1 MKKIFLPFIAALAF
15 TACTGDENPVLNEA
29 EGQSLEICISQPMT
43 RAGADSYAVATEA
56 ERTVKALDAYLFD
69 NSGQLEKVYK
79 NLVTED
85 WVPQSPTE
93 SKSVT
98 LDGLKDKSARTVLL
112 VANGA
117 EVTSLVES
125 AAPGA
130 VTKSE
135 FESLLTDAMS
145 ASLACPLLMTAEA
158 KIPAWTDQTP
168 AVQAALQRV
177 VARLDLKIYDPAEIT
192 AFSLTKAELLEAST
206 LSYIFSNTGFAS
218 CDKITLTASSPVPE
232 EVERTDETFGETYT
246 DQLYK
251 ALFYLYS
258 APARQMTLRLYGEQ
272 KLHGVG
278 PAEAI
283 YDIPLSKILSEGKT
297 DIERNTCYTLVV
309 KNIKIGEGGSFDL
322 DVDFDVEESQ

>member
-56 ERTVKALDAYLFD
+56 ECTVKTLDAYLFD

-93 SKSVT
+93 SKNVT

-145 ASLACPLLMTAEA
+145 APLACPLLMTAD
-158 KIPAWTDQTP
+158 PLFLS
-168 AVQAALQRV
+168 ALPW
-177 VARLDLKIYDPAEIT
+177 K
-192 AFSLTKAELLEAST
+192 
-206 LSYIFSNTGFAS
+206 
-218 CDKITLTASSPVPE
+218 
-232 EVERTDETFGETYT
+232 
-246 DQLYK
+246 
-251 ALFYLYS
+251 
-258 APARQMTLRLYGEQ
+258 
-272 KLHGVG
+272 
-278 PAEAI
+278 
-283 YDIPLSKILSEGKT
+283 
-297 DIERNTCYTLVV
+297 
-309 KNIKIGEGGSFDL
+309 GS
-322 DVDFDVEESQ
+322 

>member
-56 ERTVKALDAYLFD
+56 ERTVQTLDAYLFD

-79 NLVTED
+79 GLVTAN

-98 LDGLKDKSARTVLL
+98 LDGLKDKSARTVFL

-117 EVTSLVES
+117 NVASLVES
-125 AAPGA
+125 AAPGV

-145 ASLACPLLMTAEA
+145 APLTCPLLMTAEA
-158 KIPAWTDQTP
+158 AIPAWTDQAP

-177 VARLDLKIYDPAEIT
+177 VARLDLKIYDPAKIT
-192 AFSLTKAELLEAST
+192 AFSLTKAELLGAST
-206 LSYIFSNTGFAS
+206 LSYIFPNASFAQ
-218 CDKITLTASSPVPE
+218 CDKIKLIDAAPVAE
-232 EVERTDETFGETYT
+232 GVERTDEFGNSYT

-258 APARQMTLRLYGEQ
+258 APASQMTLRLYGEQ
-272 KLHGVG
+272 KLHGAG

-283 YDIPLSKILSEGKT
+283 YDIPLSKILPEGKT

-309 KNIKIGEGGSFDL
+309 KDIKIGEGGSFEL

>member
-29 EGQSLEICISQPMT
+29 EGQSLEICISQPMM
-43 RAGADSYAVATEA
+43 RAGADSYVVATEA
-56 ERTVKALDAYLFD
+56 ERTVQTLDAYLFD

-79 NLVTED
+79 GLVTAD
-85 WVPQSPTE
+85 WVPQSPTD

-98 LDGLKDKSARTVLL
+98 LDGLKDKSDRTVFL

-117 EVTSLVES
+117 NVASLVES

-145 ASLACPLLMTAEA
+145 APLTCPLLMTAEA
-158 KIPAWTDQTP
+158 AIPAWTDPAP

-177 VARLDLKIYDPAEIT
+177 VARLDLKIYDPAKIT
-192 AFSLTKAELLEAST
+192 AFSLTKAELLGAST
-206 LSYIFSNTGFAS
+206 LSYIFPNVDFAQ
-218 CDKITLTASSPVPE
+218 CGKIKLTNAAPVAE
-232 EVERTDETFGETYT
+232 NVERTDVFGTYT
-246 DQLYK
+246 DRLYK

-258 APARQMTLRLYGEQ
+258 APASQMTLRLYGEQ
-272 KLHGVG
+272 KLHGAG

-283 YDIPLSKILSEGKT
+283 YDIPLSEILPEGKT

-309 KNIKIGEGGSFDL
+309 KDIKIGEGGSFEL

>member
-43 RAGADSYAVATEA
+43 RAGADSYVVATEA
-56 ERTVKALDAYLFD
+56 ERTVQTLDAYLFD

-79 NLVTED
+79 GLVTAN

-98 LDGLKDKSARTVLL
+98 LDGLKDKSARTVFL

-117 EVTSLVES
+117 NVASLVES
-125 AAPGA
+125 AAPGV

-145 ASLACPLLMTAEA
+145 APLTCPLLMTAEA
-158 KIPAWTDQTP
+158 AIPAWIDQAP

-177 VARLDLKIYDPAEIT
+177 VARLDLKIYDPAKIT
-192 AFSLTKAELLEAST
+192 AFSLTKAELLGAST
-206 LSYIFSNTGFAS
+206 LSYIFPNTGFAQ
-218 CDKITLTASSPVPE
+218 CDKIKLIDAAPVAE
-232 EVERTDETFGETYT
+232 GVGRTDEFGNSYA

-258 APARQMTLRLYGEQ
+258 APASQMTLRLYGEQ

-283 YDIPLSKILSEGKT
+283 YDIPLSKILPEGKT

-309 KNIKIGEGGSFDL
+309 KDIKIGEGGSFEL

>member
-43 RAGADSYAVATEA
+43 RAGADSYAVATEE
-56 ERTVKALDAYLFD
+56 ERTVKTLDAYLFD
-69 NSGQLEKVYK
+69 NNEQLEKVYK

-93 SKSVT
+93 SKRVT

-130 VTKSE
+130 VTKSV

-145 ASLACPLLMTAEA
+145 ASLTCPLLMTAEA
-158 KIPAWTDQTP
+158 SISAWTDQAP
-168 AVQAALQRV
+168 AVQAELRRV

-192 AFSLTKAELLEAST
+192 GFSLRKAELLGAST
-206 LSYIFSNTGFAS
+206 LSYIFPNVDFAP
-218 CDKITLTASSPVPE
+218 CGKIQLTNAAPVAE
-232 EVERTDETFGETYT
+232 DVERTDAFGTYT

-258 APARQMTLRLYGEQ
+258 APASQMTLRLYGEQ
-272 KLHGVG
+272 MLFGKG
-278 PAEAI
+278 PAEVI
-283 YDIPLSKILSEGKT
+283 YDIPLSKILPEGET

-309 KNIKIGEGGSFDL
+309 KDIEISGSGSFEL
-322 DVDFDVEESQ
+322 NVDFDVEE

>member
-56 ERTVKALDAYLFD
+56 ECTVKTLDAYLFD

-93 SKSVT
+93 SKNVT

-145 ASLACPLLMTAEA
+145 APLACPLLMTAES
-158 KIPAWTDQTP
+158 
-168 AVQAALQRV
+168 
-177 VARLDLKIYDPAEIT
+177 RLT
-192 AFSLTKAELLEAST
+192 S
-206 LSYIFSNTGFAS
+206 
-218 CDKITLTASSPVPE
+218 
-232 EVERTDETFGETYT
+232 
-246 DQLYK
+246 
-251 ALFYLYS
+251 
-258 APARQMTLRLYGEQ
+258 
-272 KLHGVG
+272 
-278 PAEAI
+278 
-283 YDIPLSKILSEGKT
+283 
-297 DIERNTCYTLVV
+297 
-309 KNIKIGEGGSFDL
+309 
-322 DVDFDVEESQ
+322 